1 MAIAIPAQYSKSIS
15 YISRNSDILVPVA
28 IVSMLIFMV
37 IPLPTILLDLL
48 LSLSITLSLVI
59 ILVSTYIHSPL
70 EFSSFPTVLLL
81 ITLFRLS
88 LNIATTRMI
97 LLHGDQGTM
106 AAGRVIKAFGSFVV
120 GGNYIVGA
128 IVFVILVIINFVVIT
143 KGSGRIAEVAA
154 RFTLDAMPGK
164 QMSID
169 ADLNSGLIDE
179 EEARARRKMIAK
191 EADFYGAMDGAS
203 KFVRGDAIAGI
214 IITLINIVGGLT
226 IGVLQ
231 NGMSFAQAAQNYTL
245 MTVGDGLAGQ
255 IPALIISTAAG
266 IVVSRA
272 GSDDS
277 LAKGLVSQML
287 AQPRAIAI
295 AAGVLFVL
303 GLFPGLP
310 TVPFMILSIVVGT
323 TAYMVIQKHRASDRK
338 AEEMKTVKAKIKPQE
353 GLDILP
359 PLDILALEVGYGL
372 ISMVDVEQDG
382 ELLDRIRSLRKQFG
396 YEMGIVVPPVHIQ
409 DNMQLKPSEYR
420 ILLKGN
426 EIAKGELVM
435 NHLLAMNPGTA
446 HEKIDGIATKEP
458 TYGLPAFWIGEGQRE
473 DAMTKGYTVV
483 DLSTVVVTHLSDVI
497 RRHAHELLGR
507 QEVQQLLDNVK
518 ESHPKVVEELVP
530 DLLSIGA
537 IVKVLQNLL
546 REQIPVRDLLTI
558 LETLAD
564 WAPITTDTDMLTEYV
579 RQALARTITR
589 MYQSEDGS
597 LAVITLDQN
606 VETIIA
612 NSIKQGEH
620 GKAFLAID
628 PDIAQKIML
637 LLGKESEK
645 IAAEGHQPVV
655 LCSARIRYFLRQMV
669 ERFFPDMII
678 LSYNEI
684 LNDIKVQSL
693 GTVELSDAD

>member
-446 HEKIDGIATKEP
+446 HEEIDGIATKEP

-628 PDIAQKIML
+628 PDVAQKIML

>member
-81 ITLFRLS
+81 VTLFRLS

-120 GGNYIVGA
+120 GGNYVVGA
-128 IVFVILVIINFVVIT
+128 IVFVILVVINFVVIT

-323 TAYMVIQKHRASDRK
+323 TAYMVVQKHRANVRK
-338 AEEMKTVKAKIKPQE
+338 AEEMKTVKAKVKPQE
-353 GLDILP
+353 GLDVLP

-446 HEKIDGIATKEP
+446 REEIDGIATKEP

-546 REQIPVRDLLTI
+546 REQVPVRDLLTI

-597 LAVITLDQN
+597 LAVITLGQN

-612 NSIKQGEH
+612 NSIKQSEH

-655 LCSARIRYFLRQMV
+655 LCSARVRYFLRQMV

>member
-628 PDIAQKIML
+628 PDVAQKIML

>member
-81 ITLFRLS
+81 VTLFRLS

-120 GGNYIVGA
+120 GGNYVVGA
-128 IVFVILVIINFVVIT
+128 IVFVILVVINFVVIT

-310 TVPFMILSIVVGT
+310 TVPFMILSIVVGS

-338 AEEMKTVKAKIKPQE
+338 AEEMKTVKAKVKPQE
-353 GLDILP
+353 GLDVLP

-446 HEKIDGIATKEP
+446 REEIDGIATKEP

-597 LAVITLDQN
+597 LAVITLGQN

>member
-81 ITLFRLS
+81 VTLFRLS

-128 IVFVILVIINFVVIT
+128 IVFVILVVINFVVIT

-338 AEEMKTVKAKIKPQE
+338 AEEMKTVKAKVKPQE
-353 GLDILP
+353 GLDVLP

-446 HEKIDGIATKEP
+446 HEEIDGIATKEP

-597 LAVITLDQN
+597 LAVITLGQN

>member
-1 MAIAIPAQYSKSIS
+1 MAIAIPAQYSKTIS
-15 YISRNSDILVPVA
+15 YIGRNSDILVPVA

-59 ILVSTYIHSPL
+59 VLVSTYIHSPL

-81 ITLFRLS
+81 VTLFRLS

-120 GGNYIVGA
+120 GGNYVVGA
-128 IVFVILVIINFVVIT
+128 VVFVILVVINFVVIT

-179 EEARARRKMIAK
+179 KEARARRKMIAK

-231 NGMSFAQAAQNYTL
+231 HGMSFAQAAQNYTL

-277 LAKGLVSQML
+277 LAKGLVAQML

-310 TVPFMILSIVVGT
+310 TIPFMILSIVVGT
-323 TAYMVIQKHRASDRK
+323 TAYVAVQKYQASVRET
-338 AEEMKTVKAKIKPQE
+338 EEMKTVKAKVKPQE
-353 GLDILP
+353 RLDILP
-359 PLDILALEVGYGL
+359 PLDILSLEVGYGL

-396 YEMGIVVPPVHIQ
+396 YEMGLVVPPVHIQ

-426 EIAKGELVM
+426 EIGKGELVM
-435 NHLLAMNPGTA
+435 NHLLAMNPGSA
-446 HEKIDGIATKEP
+446 QEKIDGVATQEP

-473 DAMTKGYTVV
+473 EAMTKGYTVV
-483 DLSTVVVTHLSDVI
+483 DLPTVVVTHLSDVI

-507 QEVQQLLDNVK
+507 QEVQQLLDNIK

-546 REQIPVRDLLTI
+546 REQIPIRDLLTI

-597 LAVITLDQN
+597 IAVITLDQN

-620 GKAFLAID
+620 GKAVFAID
-628 PDIAQKIML
+628 PDMAQKIML
-637 LLGKESEK
+637 ILGRESER
-645 IAAEGHQPVV
+645 IAAEGRQPIV
-655 LCSARIRYFLRQMV
+655 LCSARIRYYLRQMV
-669 ERFFPDMII
+669 ERFFPDITI

-684 LNDIKVQSL
+684 LNNIKVQSL

>member
-81 ITLFRLS
+81 VTLFRLS

-128 IVFVILVIINFVVIT
+128 IVFVILVVINFVVIT

-310 TVPFMILSIVVGT
+310 TVPFMILSIVVGS

-338 AEEMKTVKAKIKPQE
+338 AEEMKTVKAKVKPQE
-353 GLDILP
+353 GLDVLP

-446 HEKIDGIATKEP
+446 HEEIDGIATKEP

-597 LAVITLDQN
+597 LAVITLGQN